1 MFFFSSIT
9 QVKIFVNRHFIV
21 ILSSFLEKNLV
32 SQKYEICRTFGTW
45 WCYHLALLWASNS
58 KIYHTY
64 LSPTLSP
71 KILVASFLPIVDTL
85 LGFNLWDANNCVN
98 IFCHQFVVIQFRYTL
113 DTLLY
118 FNIYS
123 SQNQGATDTVRRTYR
138 PSSIKISPEL

>member
-1 MFFFSSIT
+1 MSHNDDSFIINPDAAKRLPFFVPDFET
-9 QVKIFVNRHFIV
+9 FRNTV
-21 ILSSFLEKNLV
+21 FLLV
-32 SQKYEICRTFGTW
+32 SFIHICHQL
-45 WCYHLALLWASNS
+45 CHQ
-58 KIYHTY
+58 
-64 LSPTLSP
+64 
-71 KILVASFLPIVDTL
+71 KILVTSFLPIVDTL
-85 LGFNLWDANNCVN
+85 LGFNLWDVNNCVN